1 MIKFAL
7 IHEVRVHRV
16 EPKII
21 SFYLGIP
28 GKTGVH
34 AVNMIDIYTS
44 RDLVLIAS

>member
-28 GKTGVH
+28 GMTGVH
-34 AVNMIDIYTS
+34 AVNMIYTS

>member
-7 IHEVRVHRV
+7 INEVRVLRV
-16 EPKII
+16 EPEII
-21 SFYLGIP
+21 GFYLGIP

-34 AVNMIDIYTS
+34 ATNMIDIYTS